1 MIKLIIFLGLLLAL
15 AFGLAE
21 LADMPGSI
29 LIDAAGMEIRLTL
42 LTGLGLLVGLV
53 LTIMLIWWVIRVTFR
68 LPGFLRLSSRLRRRA
83 NGQAAISR
91 GFIALG
97 TGDER
102 AARRYA
108 EEAMRLLGR
117 EPLPLLLKAQA
128 AQLAGDGK
136 GAENAFR
143 SMLETDETVSLGL
156 RGLYIEAERQG
167 DAATAR
173 QMAEEALSR
182 APATPWANAA
192 LIGFYAQA
200 RDWAGAIRI
209 LDQSISR
216 RLIDRETGKAQRAI
230 LLTAAAQDKRE
241 SNPEEANA
249 LALDALRLAP
259 GLVPASVIAARRFS
273 AQGAYAKATKILETA
288 WKLNPHPDLA
298 DAYTHVRLGDAA
310 MDRLARAKTLQKLS
324 NHARESRFA
333 VARAALDAQDFA
345 LARRELDTLLL
356 EKPTTRACLLMAEL
370 EERESG
376 NTARARGWLARA
388 ARAKRD
394 PVWIADGVIAA
405 EWAATSPVTGRI
417 GAFEWREPP
426 EIGTSMLQN
435 LLEEDWDMPEEASKL
450 ESMPAPPMPATSMP
464 ALIEAKALAAPEE
477 TGQTSPATPQPEAQ
491 RAEAFTAVI
500 PDDPGMEGEKPARKR
515 VFGLF

>member
-1 MIKLIIFLGLLLAL
+1 MIKLILSLGLLLAL
-15 AFGLAE
+15 VFGLAE
-21 LADMPGSI
+21 LADMPGHI
-29 LIDAAGMEIRLTL
+29 LIDVAGMEIRLNL
-42 LTGLGLLVGLV
+42 VTGLAALVGIILV
-53 LTIMLIWWVIRVTFR
+53 TMVIWWMIRVIFR

-136 GAENAFR
+136 GAQSAFR
-143 SMLETDETVSLGL
+143 TMLETEETASLGL
-156 RGLYIEAERQG
+156 RGLFIEAERQG

-173 QMAEEALSR
+173 QMAEEALR
-182 APATPWANAA
+182 KQPATPWANAA
-192 LIGFYAQA
+192 LLGFYAQA

-216 RLIDRETGKAQRAI
+216 RLVDRETGRAQRAI
-230 LLTAAAQDKRE
+230 LLAAAAQDQRE
-241 SNPEEANA
+241 SNPDEAST
-249 LALDALRLAP
+249 LAQEALRFTP
-259 GLVPASVIAARRFS
+259 GLVPAAVIAAQRFS
-273 AQGAYAKATKILETA
+273 AQGSYAKAAKILETA

-298 DAYTHVRLGDAA
+298 DAYTHVRPGDAA
-310 MDRLARAKTLQKLS
+310 RDRLSRAKTLQKLS
-324 NHARESRFA
+324 SHARESRFA

-376 NTARARGWLARA
+376 NPARARAWLARA

-394 PVWIADGVIAA
+394 PVWMADGVVSA

-417 GAFEWREPP
+417 GAFEWRDPP
-426 EIGTSMLQN
+426 EIGTGMLQN
-435 LLEEDWDMPEEASKL
+435 LLEEDREPLEAPQI
-450 ESMPAPPMPATSMP
+450 MPAAASAM
-464 ALIEAKALAAPEE
+464 LID
-477 TGQTSPATPQPEAQ
+477 QSPAAHADEPAQ
-491 RAEAFTAVI
+491 APAALPSPASSPAPSPPPVPAII
-500 PDDPGMEGEKPARKR
+500 PDDPGPEEGDSPPKKR
-515 VFGLF
+515 RFGLF